1 MDPSQVLSFELL
13 LARKRK
19 KSRAALNLLCQ
30 AISRKWIRLSSIWS
44 SESDRLKESVPWTSS
59 HSEEKAREKV
69 QARLLLQLLRTAPV
83 CREGEALPW
92 KPFIILARTP
102 LSVAGVVSFQYL
114 SLSAIP
120 CVSVFCH
127 TLIHSSILRS
137 LAAESLSRPTYRL
150 LPFAF
155 KPVAGRS
162 SVLLFPMSSC
172 WLGGEEW
179 RTKISDSDLDSSGQ
193 CFHRSRQSEGSEAKV
208 RPWFDLFLPLS
219 EAIDHFYDPFL
230 FASLAALL
238 RPEVWFIDPS
248 QFFHSS
254 NTDERFQHRIWGSP
268 TTLKSYNAGAR
279 RN

>member
-1 MDPSQVLSFELL
+1 MRLACLLSRVCTLRDGNWE
-13 LARKRK
+13 
-19 KSRAALNLLCQ
+19 
-30 AISRKWIRLSSIWS
+30 AINIT
-44 SESDRLKESVPWTSS
+44 P
-59 HSEEKAREKV
+59 
-69 QARLLLQLLRTAPV
+69 RLLLQLLRTAPV

-155 KPVAGRS
+155 KPAAGRS

-172 WLGGEEW
+172 WLG
-179 RTKISDSDLDSSGQ
+179 DSSGQ
-193 CFHRSRQSEGSEAKV
+193 CFHRSRQSEGSEAK
-208 RPWFDLFLPLS
+208 
-219 EAIDHFYDPFL
+219 AIDHFYDPFL

-238 RPEVWFIDPS
+238 RPEVGFIDPS

-254 NTDERFQHRIWGSP
+254 NTDERFQHRI
-268 TTLKSYNAGAR
+268 
-279 RN
+279 